1 MRMFDAKTQV
11 VQDVKDECEII
22 VSKEHGAYQVFAAR
36 HPTLGKI
43 VIIEGTDGSGIIVET
58 EE

>member
-1 MRMFDAKTQV
+1 MFDAKTQV
-11 VQDVKDECEII
+11 VEDLKDECEII
-22 VSKEHGAYQVFAAR
+22 VAKEQEGYQVFAAR

-43 VIIEGTDGSGIIVET
+43 VIIEGTDGRGIIVET